1 MVRTEDIK
9 PFSEHRAHLTENF
22 KHVQETGRPL
32 FVTHNGRTAG
42 VLLSPESYD
51 ALTGQA
57 ALSENIK
64 MIDASLVDIEEGRTQ
79 DARAAIKG
87 LAKKHGINL

>member
-1 MVRTEDIK
+1 MVKTEDIK

-51 ALTGQA
+51 ALTEKA
-57 ALSENIK
+57 SLSENLK
-64 MIDASLVDIEEGRTQ
+64 MIDASLVDIKGGRTQ
-79 DARAAIKG
+79 DARAAIEA